1 MLSLKTCFL
10 FKEIENLELKKFKRK
25 SLIKNKPYKITK
37 EIIVKDC
44 ERISES
50 FLGKIYEDI
59 FYQNFQLQNNIKKA
73 KKFINNWYS
82 SRGYQLSEIKKIE
95 IFQKKDKITYFFQN
109 KEPIVKSFSVYTD
122 FEQKKKK
129 IFYYRNF

>member
-1 MLSLKTCFL
+1 MLALTTCFL

-109 KEPIVKSFSVYTD
+109 KEPIVKSFSVYPD
-122 FEQKKKK
+122 FEQKKK
-129 IFYYRNF
+129 NFLL